1 MKTKILILFLLAAVS
16 FTYGQEVI
24 TGKSKVKKLIIP
36 QEKTVKELPNLEIR
50 NKAFT
55 DQNSNNIIDGNE
67 KSIIKFQVYNSGKG
81 LAENVQV
88 KVSLKD
94 LDTKGITFDKIITV
108 GDLTT
113 KQSKDITIPVNAD
126 RTVQTGTATF
136 IIEVVEKNGFDAF
149 PFAMAI
155 GTHEFTLAVTVVEGV
170 IEEQPQEVIS
180 AQPEVTLR
188 GVGDPLKGLNVSGER
203 REMQIGKYY
212 ALIIG
217 IDDYWGAFE
226 PLDNAVKDAESIER
240 LLKSKY
246 KFDHFITLYNRSATK
261 ENILKSFE
269 ELSNK
274 AEETDN
280 VFIYYSGHGEFN
292 ERQNK
297 GYWVPVNA
305 RSNSMY
311 ELISNN
317 DIQTALTG
325 IPSKHTLL
333 ISDACFAGDIFRG
346 SAYSIPFEESERYYR
361 KVHELKSRKAITSGG
376 IEPVMDGGRDGHSV
390 FTYYLLRALQNNE
403 SRFYDASQLFDRI
416 KIPVTNN
423 SEQRPKFAPI
433 KYSGDE
439 GGQFIFIRK

>member
-1 MKTKILILFLLAAVS
+1 MKTKILILFLLAAVN
-16 FTYGQEVI
+16 FTYGQEKVI
-24 TGKSKVKKLIIP
+24 TGKSKVKKLIIL

-67 KSIIKFQVYNSGKG
+67 KSQIKFQVYNSGKG

-94 LDTKGITFDKIITV
+94 QNTGITFDKLITI
-108 GDLTT
+108 GNLAT
-113 KQSKDITIPVNAD
+113 KESKDISIPVEAD
-126 RTVQTGTATF
+126 KSVQTGTATF
-136 IIEVVEKNGFDAF
+136 VIEVVDKNGFEV

-155 GTHEFTLAVTVVEGV
+155 GTQEFTLPVTIVEGV
-170 IEEQPQEVIS
+170 KQEEQVQEVIS

-188 GVGDPLKGLNVSGER
+188 GVGDPLKGLNVSGDR
-203 REMQIGKYY
+203 KEMQIGKYY

-217 IDDYWGAFE
+217 IDDYWGVFE
-226 PLDNAVKDAESIER
+226 TLSNAVADAESIER

-246 KFDHFITLYNRSATK
+246 KFDNFITLYNRQANRL
-261 ENILKSFE
+261 NILNAFE
-269 ELSNK
+269 ELSNTVK
-274 AEETDN
+274 ETDN

-297 GYWVPVNA
+297 GYWVPVDA
-305 RSNSMY
+305 RSNTMA

-346 SAYSIPFEESERYYR
+346 NAIAIPFEESDRYYR
-361 KVHELKSRKAITSGG
+361 EIHQLKSRKAITSGG
-376 IEPVMDGGRDGHSV
+376 IEPVMDGGREGHSV
-390 FTYYLLRALQNNE
+390 FAYYLLRALENNE
-403 SRFYDASQLFDRI
+403 SRFYDASQLYDRI

>member
-16 FTYGQEVI
+16 FTYGQEKVI

-67 KSIIKFQVYNSGKG
+67 KSMIKFQVFNSGKG

-94 LDTKGITFDKIITV
+94 QNTGITFDKLITI
-108 GDLTT
+108 GNLAT
-113 KQSKDITIPVNAD
+113 KESKDISIPVEAD
-126 RTVQTGTATF
+126 KSVQTGTATF
-136 IIEVVEKNGFDAF
+136 VIEVVEKNGFEV

-155 GTHEFTLAVTVVEGV
+155 GTQEFTLPVTIVEGV
-170 IEEQPQEVIS
+170 RQEEQPQEVIS

-203 REMQIGKYY
+203 AEMQIGNYY

-226 PLDNAVKDAESIER
+226 PLNNAVTDAESIER

-246 KFDHFITLYNRSATK
+246 KFDHFITLYNRTATK

-297 GYWVPVNA
+297 GYWVPVDA

-346 SAYSIPFEESERYYR
+346 SAYSIPFEDSDRYYR
-361 KVHELKSRKAITSGG
+361 EIHQLKSRKAITSGG
-376 IEPVMDGGRDGHSV
+376 IEPVMDGGREGHSV
-390 FTYYLLRALQNNE
+390 FAYYLLRALENNE
-403 SRFYDASQLFDRI
+403 GRFYDASQLYDRI

>member
-1 MKTKILILFLLAAVS
+1 
-16 FTYGQEVI
+16 
-24 TGKSKVKKLIIP
+24 
-36 QEKTVKELPNLEIR
+36 
-50 NKAFT
+50 
-55 DQNSNNIIDGNE
+55 
-67 KSIIKFQVYNSGKG
+67 
-81 LAENVQV
+81 
-88 KVSLKD
+88 
-94 LDTKGITFDKIITV
+94 
-108 GDLTT
+108 
-113 KQSKDITIPVNAD
+113 
-126 RTVQTGTATF
+126 
-136 IIEVVEKNGFDAF
+136 
-149 PFAMAI
+149 MA
-155 GTHEFTLAVTVVEGV
+155 LTVVEGIV
-170 IEEQPQEVIS
+170 EEQHQEVII
-180 AQPEVTLR
+180 AQPEVIMR
-188 GVGDPLKGLNVSGER
+188 GVGDPLKGLNVSGDR
-203 REMQIGKYY
+203 NEMQIGKYY

-246 KFDHFITLYNRSATK
+246 KFDNFITLYNRHASK
-261 ENILKSFE
+261 KGILNAFE
-269 ELSNK
+269 ELSNTVK
-274 AEETDN
+274 ETDN

-297 GYWVPVNA
+297 GYWVPCDA

-346 SAYSIPFEESERYYR
+346 SAYSIPFEETERYYR

-390 FTYYLLRALQNNE
+390 FTYYLLKTLQNNE
-403 SRFYDASQLFDRI
+403 SRFFDASQLFDNI

-439 GGQFIFIRK
+439 GGQFIFIMK

>member
-1 MKTKILILFLLAAVS
+1 MKTKFLIFIFLAAVS
-16 FTYGQEVI
+16 FTYGQEKVI
-24 TGKSKVKKLIIP
+24 KGKSQVKKIFI
-36 QEKTVKELPNLEIR
+36 QKEEPIKEFPNLEIR
-50 NKAFT
+50 EKAFI
-55 DQNSNNIIDGNE
+55 DINNNNIIDGNE
-67 KSIIKFQVYNSGKG
+67 KSFINFNVYNSGKG
-81 LAENVQV
+81 LAENVEV
-88 KVSLKD
+88 KVSLED
-94 LDTKGITFDKIITV
+94 PNTKGITFDKLITI
-108 GDLTT
+108 GNLATNE
-113 KQSKDITIPVNAD
+113 SKDISIPVEAD
-126 RTVQTGTATF
+126 KSVQTGKATF
-136 IIEVVEKNGFDAF
+136 IIEVVEKNGFDV

-155 GTHEFTLAVTVVEGV
+155 ETQEFTLPVTIVEGV
-170 IEEQPQEVIS
+170 KEETTQEVITADPS
-180 AQPEVTLR
+180 VTTR

-203 REMQIGKYY
+203 ADMQIGNYY

-217 IDDYWGAFE
+217 IDDYFGTFD
-226 PLDNAVKDAESIER
+226 PLNNAVADAESIER

-246 KFDHFITLYNRSATK
+246 KFDNFITLYNRQATRID
-261 ENILKSFE
+261 ILNAFE
-269 ELSNK
+269 ELSNTVT
-274 AEETDN
+274 ETDN

-297 GYWVPVNA
+297 GYWVPVDA
-305 RSNSMY
+305 RSNSMA

-346 SAYSIPFEESERYYR
+346 NAIAIPFEESDRYYR
-361 KVHELKSRKAITSGG
+361 EIHQLKSRKAITSGD

-390 FTYYLLRALQNNE
+390 FTYYLLRALDSNE
-403 SRFYDASQLFDRI
+403 SRFYDASQLYDRI

-439 GGQFIFIRK
+439 GGQFIFIKK

>member
-1 MKTKILILFLLAAVS
+1 MKTKILIFFLLAAVS
-16 FTYGQEVI
+16 FTYGQEKVI

-67 KSIIKFQVYNSGKG
+67 KSQIKFQVYNSGKG

-94 LDTKGITFDKIITV
+94 QNTGITFDKLITI
-108 GDLTT
+108 GNLAT
-113 KQSKDITIPVNAD
+113 KESKDISIPVEAD
-126 RTVQTGTATF
+126 KSVQTGTATF
-136 IIEVVEKNGFDAF
+136 VIEVVEKNGFEV

-155 GTHEFTLAVTVVEGV
+155 ETQEFTLPVTIVEGV
-170 IEEQPQEVIS
+170 RQEEQPQEVIS

-203 REMQIGKYY
+203 AEMQIGNYY

-217 IDDYWGAFE
+217 IDDYWEPFE
-226 PLDNAVKDAESIER
+226 PLNNAVADAESIER

-246 KFDHFITLYNRSATK
+246 KFDNFITIYNRQASRG
-261 ENILKSFE
+261 NILNAFE
-269 ELSNK
+269 ELSNTVK
-274 AEETDN
+274 ETDN

-305 RSNSMY
+305 RSKSMA

-346 SAYSIPFEESERYYR
+346 NAISIPFEESDRYYR
-361 KVHELKSRKAITSGG
+361 EIHQLKSRKAITSGD
-376 IEPVMDGGRDGHSV
+376 IEPVVDGGRDGHSV
-390 FTYYLLRALQNNE
+390 FAYYLLKALESNE
-403 SRFYDASQLFDRI
+403 SRFYDASQLYERI

>member
-16 FTYGQEVI
+16 FTYGQEKVI

-67 KSIIKFQVYNSGKG
+67 KSMIKFQVFNSGKG

-94 LDTKGITFDKIITV
+94 QNTGITFDKLITI
-108 GDLTT
+108 GNLAT
-113 KQSKDITIPVNAD
+113 KESKDISIPVEAD
-126 RTVQTGTATF
+126 KSVQTGTATF
-136 IIEVVEKNGFDAF
+136 VIEVVEKNGFEV

-155 GTHEFTLAVTVVEGV
+155 GTQEFTLPVTIVEGV
-170 IEEQPQEVIS
+170 RQEEQPQEVIS
-180 AQPEVTLR
+180 AQPEVTMR

-203 REMQIGKYY
+203 AEMQIGNYY

-226 PLDNAVKDAESIER
+226 PLNNAVTDAESIER

-246 KFDHFITLYNRSATK
+246 KFDHFITLYNRTATK

-297 GYWVPVNA
+297 GYWVPVDA

-346 SAYSIPFEESERYYR
+346 SAYSIPFEDSDRYYR
-361 KVHELKSRKAITSGG
+361 EIHQLKSRKAITSGG
-376 IEPVMDGGRDGHSV
+376 IEPVMDGGREGHSV
-390 FTYYLLRALQNNE
+390 FAYYLLRALENNE
-403 SRFYDASQLFDRI
+403 GRFYDASQLYDRI

>member
-16 FTYGQEVI
+16 FTYGQEKVI

-67 KSIIKFQVYNSGKG
+67 KSMIKFQVYNSGKG

-94 LDTKGITFDKIITV
+94 QNTGITFDKLITI
-108 GDLTT
+108 GNLAT
-113 KQSKDITIPVNAD
+113 KESKDISIPVEAD
-126 RTVQTGTATF
+126 KSVQTGTATF
-136 IIEVVEKNGFDAF
+136 VIEVVEKNGFEV

-155 GTHEFTLAVTVVEGV
+155 ETREFTLPVTIVEGV
-170 IEEQPQEVIS
+170 RQEEQPQEVIS

-188 GVGDPLKGLNVSGER
+188 GVGDPLKGLNVSGDR
-203 REMQIGKYY
+203 AEMQIGNYY

-226 PLDNAVKDAESIER
+226 PLNNAVADAESIER
-240 LLKSKY
+240 MLKSKY
-246 KFDHFITLYNRSATK
+246 KFDNFITLYNRQANRG
-261 ENILKSFE
+261 NILNAFE
-269 ELSNK
+269 ELSNTVK
-274 AEETDN
+274 ETDN

-297 GYWVPVNA
+297 GYWVPVDA
-305 RSNSMY
+305 RSKSMA

-346 SAYSIPFEESERYYR
+346 NAISIPFEESDRYYR
-361 KVHELKSRKAITSGG
+361 EIHQLKSRKAITSGG
-376 IEPVMDGGRDGHSV
+376 IEPVMDGGREGHSV
-390 FTYYLLRALQNNE
+390 FAYYLLRALENNE
-403 SRFYDASQLFDRI
+403 DRFYDASQLYDRI

>member
-1 MKTKILILFLLAAVS
+1 MKTKILILFLLAVVS

-67 KSIIKFQVYNSGKG
+67 KSMIKFQVFNSGKG

-94 LDTKGITFDKIITV
+94 QNTGITFDKLITI
-108 GDLTT
+108 GNLAT
-113 KQSKDITIPVNAD
+113 KESKDISIPVEAD
-126 RTVQTGTATF
+126 KSVQTGTATF
-136 IIEVVEKNGFDAF
+136 VIEVVEKNGFEV

-155 GTHEFTLAVTVVEGV
+155 ETREFTLPVTIVEGV
-170 IEEQPQEVIS
+170 KEEEQPQEVIS

-188 GVGDPLKGLNVSGER
+188 GVGDPLKGLNVSGDR
-203 REMQIGKYY
+203 AEMQIGNYY

-217 IDDYWGAFE
+217 VDDYWGAFE
-226 PLDNAVKDAESIER
+226 PLSNAVADAESIER
-240 LLKSKY
+240 MLKSKY
-246 KFDHFITLYNRSATK
+246 KFDNFITLYNRQASRS
-261 ENILKSFE
+261 NILNAFE
-269 ELSNK
+269 ELSNTVK
-274 AEETDN
+274 ETDN

-297 GYWVPVNA
+297 GYWVPVDA
-305 RSNSMY
+305 RSKSMA

-346 SAYSIPFEESERYYR
+346 NAISIPFEESDRYYR
-361 KVHELKSRKAITSGG
+361 EIHQLKSRKAITSGG
-376 IEPVMDGGRDGHSV
+376 IEPVMDGGREGHSV
-390 FTYYLLRALQNNE
+390 FAYYLLRALENNE
-403 SRFYDASQLFDRI
+403 DRFYDASQLYDRI

>member
-24 TGKSKVKKLIIP
+24 KGKSKVKKLNIP

-67 KSIIKFQVYNSGKG
+67 KSIIKFQVFNSGKG

-94 LDTKGITFDKIITV
+94 QNTGITFDKLITI
-108 GDLTT
+108 GNLATRE
-113 KQSKDITIPVNAD
+113 SKDISITVEAD
-126 RTVQTGTATF
+126 KSVQTGTATF
-136 IIEVVEKNGFDAF
+136 VIEVVEKNGFDV

-155 GTHEFTLAVTVVEGV
+155 GIQEFTLPVTIVEGV
-170 IEEQPQEVIS
+170 KQEEQQQEVIS

-188 GVGDPLKGLNVSGER
+188 GVGDPLKGLNVSGDR
-203 REMQIGKYY
+203 KEMQIGKYY

-226 PLDNAVKDAESIER
+226 PLSNAVADAESIER
-240 LLKSKY
+240 MLKSKY
-246 KFDHFITLYNRSATK
+246 KFDNFITLYNRQASRIG
-261 ENILKSFE
+261 ILNAFE
-269 ELSNK
+269 ELSNTV
-274 AEETDN
+274 EETDN
-280 VFIYYSGHGEFN
+280 VFIYFSGHGEFN
-292 ERQNK
+292 EMQNK
-297 GYWVPVNA
+297 GYWVPCEA
-305 RSNSMY
+305 RANTMA

-346 SAYSIPFEESERYYR
+346 NAITIPFEESDRYYR
-361 KVHELKSRKAITSGG
+361 EIHLLKSRKAITSGG
-376 IEPVMDGGRDGHSV
+376 IEPVLDGGREGHSV
-390 FTYYLLRALQNNE
+390 FAYYLLRALESNE
-403 SRFYDASQLFDRI
+403 SRFYDASQLYDRI

>member
-1 MKTKILILFLLAAVS
+1 MKTKILILFLVAAVS

-55 DQNSNNIIDGNE
+55 DQNGNNIIDGNE
-67 KSIIKFQVYNSGKG
+67 KSFIKFQIYNSGEG
-81 LAENVQV
+81 LAENVQI

-94 LDTKGITFDKIITV
+94 PDTKGINFDKIIAV
-108 GDLTT
+108 GDLAT
-113 KQSKDITIPVNAD
+113 KQSRDITIHVNAD
-126 RTVQTGTATF
+126 RTVQTGTSTF

-149 PFAMAI
+149 PFAYAI
-155 GTHEFTLAVTVVEGV
+155 GTREFALALTVVEGIV
-170 IEEQPQEVIS
+170 EEQPQEVII
-180 AQPEVTLR
+180 AQPEVIMR
-188 GVGDPLKGLNVSGER
+188 GVGDPLKGLNVSGDR
-203 REMQIGKYY
+203 AEMQIGNYY

-217 IDDYWGAFE
+217 IDDYWGVFE
-226 PLDNAVKDAESIER
+226 PLNNAVADAESIER
-240 LLKSKY
+240 MLKSKY
-246 KFDHFITLYNRSATK
+246 KFDDFITLYNRQANRL
-261 ENILKSFE
+261 NILNAFE
-269 ELSNK
+269 ELSNIVK
-274 AEETDN
+274 ETDN

-297 GYWVPVNA
+297 GYWVPVDA
-305 RSNSMY
+305 RSKSMA

-346 SAYSIPFEESERYYR
+346 SAYSIPFEDSDRYYR
-361 KVHELKSRKAITSGG
+361 EIHQLKSRKAITSGG
-376 IEPVMDGGRDGHSV
+376 IEPVMDGGREGHSV
-390 FTYYLLRALQNNE
+390 FAYYLLRALENNE

-416 KIPVTNN
+416 KIPITNN

-433 KYSGDE
+433 KFSGDE

>member
-16 FTYGQEVI
+16 FTYGQEKVI

-67 KSIIKFQVYNSGKG
+67 KSMIKFQVYNSGKG

-94 LDTKGITFDKIITV
+94 QNAGIAFDKIITI
-108 GDLTT
+108 GNLAT
-113 KQSKDITIPVNAD
+113 KESKDISIPVEAD
-126 RTVQTGTATF
+126 KSVQTGTATF
-136 IIEVVEKNGFDAF
+136 IIEVVEKNGFDV

-155 GTHEFTLAVTVVEGV
+155 GTQEFTLPVTIVEGV
-170 IEEQPQEVIS
+170 KQEEQPQEVIS

-188 GVGDPLKGLNVSGER
+188 GVGDPLKGLNVSGDR
-203 REMQIGKYY
+203 KEMQIGNYY

-226 PLDNAVKDAESIER
+226 PLNNAVADAESIER
-240 LLKSKY
+240 MLKSKY
-246 KFDHFITLYNRSATK
+246 KFDNFITLYNRQANRL
-261 ENILKSFE
+261 NILNAFE
-269 ELSNK
+269 ELSNTVK
-274 AEETDN
+274 ETDN

-297 GYWVPVNA
+297 GYWVPVDARA
-305 RSNSMY
+305 RSMA

-346 SAYSIPFEESERYYR
+346 NAIAIPFEESDRYYR
-361 KVHELKSRKAITSGG
+361 EIHQLKSRKAITSGG
-376 IEPVMDGGRDGHSV
+376 IEPVMDGGREGHSV
-390 FTYYLLRALQNNE
+390 FAYYLLRALENNE
-403 SRFYDASQLFDRI
+403 SRFYDASQLYDRI

>member
-16 FTYGQEVI
+16 FTYGQEKVI

-67 KSIIKFQVYNSGKG
+67 KSMIKFQVYNSGKG

-94 LDTKGITFDKIITV
+94 QNTGITFDKLITI
-108 GDLTT
+108 GNLAT
-113 KQSKDITIPVNAD
+113 KESKDISIPVEAD
-126 RTVQTGTATF
+126 KSVQTGTATF
-136 IIEVVEKNGFDAF
+136 VIEVVEKNGFEV

-155 GTHEFTLAVTVVEGV
+155 ETQEFTLPVTIVEGV
-170 IEEQPQEVIS
+170 RQEEQPQEVIS

-188 GVGDPLKGLNVSGER
+188 GVGDPLKGLNVSGDR
-203 REMQIGKYY
+203 AEMQIGNYY

-217 IDDYWGAFE
+217 VDDYWGAFE
-226 PLDNAVKDAESIER
+226 PLKNAVTDAESIER
-240 LLKSKY
+240 MLKSKY
-246 KFDHFITLYNRSATK
+246 KFDNFITLYNRQASRI
-261 ENILKSFE
+261 NILNAFE
-269 ELSNK
+269 ELSNTVK
-274 AEETDN
+274 ETDN

-297 GYWVPVNA
+297 GYWVPVDA
-305 RSNSMY
+305 RSKSMA

-346 SAYSIPFEESERYYR
+346 NAISIPFEESDRYYR
-361 KVHELKSRKAITSGG
+361 EIHQLKSRKAITSGD
-376 IEPVMDGGRDGHSV
+376 IEPVVDGGRDGHSV
-390 FTYYLLRALQNNE
+390 FAYYLLKALESNE
-403 SRFYDASQLFDRI
+403 SRFYDASQLYDRI

>member
-50 NKAFT
+50 NKVFT

-67 KSIIKFQVYNSGKG
+67 KSMIKFQVYNSGKG

-94 LDTKGITFDKIITV
+94 PDTKGITFDKIITV
-108 GDLTT
+108 GDLAT
-113 KQSKDITIPVNAD
+113 KQSKDITIPVEAD
-126 RTVQTGTATF
+126 KSVQTGTATF
-136 IIEVVEKNGFDAF
+136 IIEVAEKNGFNAF

-155 GTHEFTLAVTVVEGV
+155 GTQEFTLAVTVVEGV
-170 IEEQPQEVIS
+170 IEEQPQEVIT
-180 AQPEVTLR
+180 AEPEVHMR
-188 GVGDPLKGLNVSGER
+188 GVGDPLKGLNVSGDR
-203 REMQIGKYY
+203 NEMQIGKYY

-246 KFDHFITLYNRSATK
+246 KFDNFITLYNRHASK
-261 ENILKSFE
+261 KGILNAFE
-269 ELSNK
+269 ELSNTVK
-274 AEETDN
+274 ETDN
-280 VFIYYSGHGEFN
+280 VFIFYSGHGEFN

-297 GYWVPVNA
+297 GYWVPCDA

-325 IPSKHTLL
+325 I
-333 ISDACFAGDIFRG
+333 
-346 SAYSIPFEESERYYR
+346 
-361 KVHELKSRKAITSGG
+361 
-376 IEPVMDGGRDGHSV
+376 
-390 FTYYLLRALQNNE
+390 
-403 SRFYDASQLFDRI
+403 
-416 KIPVTNN
+416 
-423 SEQRPKFAPI
+423 
-433 KYSGDE
+433 
-439 GGQFIFIRK
+439 